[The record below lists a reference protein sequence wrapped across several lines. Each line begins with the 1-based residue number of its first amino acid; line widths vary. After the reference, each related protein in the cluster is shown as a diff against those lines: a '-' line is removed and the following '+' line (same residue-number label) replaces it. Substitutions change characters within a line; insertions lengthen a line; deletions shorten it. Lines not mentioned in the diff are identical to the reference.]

1 MNIPILIVSYARP
14 EGVARILNLLS
25 KYEGKIYISVDGSKA
40 SNSDDLKN
48 EFIKVVDD
56 FLIRFKHKEIDFQ
69 IRTQNAGAAV
79 NVINSI
85 DYCFDQEEN
94 LIILEDDLIFSQDF
108 LQFANSML
116 PKIANHE
123 NIKMITGTNSFS
135 NQESDQDLFWS
146 TYPIVWG
153 WATTKQK
160 WQDLRKAIFEKKF
173 SRRKHERLSSYY
185 FFRSGK
191 MGSLNGTIDAWDLP
205 LAGTFHSNNWICLI
219 PPKNLVS
226 NIGFDRNATHTLTDN
241 WPLKMP
247 IETLTNEY
255 LDPNNLRSILC
266 LDNEIE
272 KKIYRIK
279 KRHIF
284 SLVKHYLKPSSW
296 KASNKALFIK
306 SNEHRRR
313 NRLSSN

>member
-1 MNIPILIVSYARP
+1 MNVPILIVSYARP
-14 EGVARILNLLS
+14 EGVAQILNLLS
-25 KYEGKIYISVDGSKA
+25 QYDGKIYISVDGPKA
-40 SNSDDLKN
+40 SNSNNLNN
-48 EFIKVVDD
+48 EFNKVVDD
-56 FLIRFKHKEIDFQ
+56 FVTRFKAKEIDFH
-69 IRTQNAGAAV
+69 IRTQNVGAAV

-94 LIILEDDLIFSQDF
+94 LIILEDDLILSQDF

-116 PKIANHE
+116 PKIANQT

-135 NQESDQDLFWS
+135 NQECERDLFWS

-160 WQDLRKAIFEKKF
+160 WQDLREAIFEKKF
-173 SRRKHERLSSYY
+173 SRRKHGRLSSYY

-219 PPKNLVS
+219 PPQNLVS
-226 NIGFDRNATHTLTDN
+226 NIGFDRNATHTLNDK
-241 WPLKMP
+241 WPLNMP
-247 IETLTNEY
+247 IETLSNENF
-255 LDPNNLRSILC
+255 DPSKLRRNLC

-272 KKIYRIK
+272 ARIYNIK
-279 KRHIF
+279 KRHVF
-284 SLVKHYLKPSSW
+284 SIVKHYLKPSSW